1 MVITYH
7 GHACFTLESGSF
19 TIAIDPYDE
28 HVPGFRPLRLK
39 ANEVYCSHGHG
50 DHCYVQAVQIDT
62 EGGCH
67 LDSNLILNALD
78 NLDLTGVDIPG
89 FHDDAQGAK
98 RGRNTMRIFEAEGL
112 KVAHLG
118 DIGCFPPE
126 EDLEKLKG
134 LDVCMI
140 PVGGFYTIDAAQAK
154 ELAELLQPRIV
165 IPMHFRQG
173 DLGLGAI
180 AELDAFT
187 SLYPAAEVSLP
198 GSNTLELAKDS
209 PKGVIVLQYQ

>member
-1 MVITYH
+1 MVITYR
-7 GHACFTLESGSF
+7 GHACFTLKSGGF

-28 HVPGFRPLRLK
+28 HVPGFRPLALK

-50 DHCYVQAVQIDT
+50 DHCYVQAVQIEKGGASPFIVT
-62 EGGCH
+62 EI
-67 LDSNLILNALD
+67 S
-78 NLDLTGVDIPG
+78 G
-89 FHDDAQGAK
+89 FHDDAQGEK

-126 EDLEKLKG
+126 EDVEKLKG
-134 LDVCMI
+134 LDVCMV

-154 ELAELLQPRIV
+154 ELTDLLQPRIV
-165 IPMHFRQG
+165 IPMHFRLG

-187 SLYPAAEVSLP
+187 SLYPAEAVSFT
-198 GSNTLELAKDS
+198 GTDTLELTQDS
-209 PKGVIVLQYQ
+209 PKGVTVLQYQ

>member
-1 MVITYH
+1 MP
-7 GHACFTLESGSF
+7 AS
-19 TIAIDPYDE
+19 
-28 HVPGFRPLRLK
+28 RWK
-39 ANEVYCSHGHG
+39 AAASPSRSTPTTNTCQAFGLSAG
-50 DHCYVQAVQIDT
+50 DHCYVQAVQIE
-62 EGGCH
+62 EGGT
-67 LDSNLILNALD
+67 SPF
-78 NLDLTGVDIPG
+78 TVTEIPG

-154 ELAELLQPRIV
+154 ELTELLQPRVV

-187 SLYPAAEVSLP
+187 SLYPVAEVSLP
-198 GSNTLELAKDS
+198 GSNTLELTKDS